1 VPHHP
6 TPATIPALS
15 IVVPT
20 FNEKANI
27 RPLVALLDAA
37 LGDVAWEVVF
47 VDDDSPD
54 GTAKEVRDLARER
67 GDVRVIHRIGRRG
80 LAGACIEGILSSLAP
95 VVAVMDADL
104 QHDEKVLADMFA
116 LFQGD
121 EKLDLVIGSRN
132 VEGGSTG
139 TGLSAVRKWGSD
151 VATSLARRFLRITAS
166 DPMSGFFMVR
176 RESFNSVVLN
186 LQSQGFKI
194 LADMLS
200 ASRGAW
206 KVAEVPYTFR
216 ERQHGDSKMDA
227 AVTLEFL
234 GLIVA
239 RLTGGFLPIRFI
251 LFLGVG
257 FSGVF
262 VQLAIV
268 GLLLAGGLQFDWAQA
283 FGVFAA
289 MTSNFL
295 LNNMLTYRDRAL
307 KGVKALVR
315 GLLSFYAVCS
325 IGAVA
330 NVAVADWSYALLDN
344 WAVASFIGAVIGALW
359 NFVASALV
367 TWKA

>member
-1 VPHHP
+1 NLTGREPAHVPHHP

-54 GTAKEVRDLARER
+54 GTAREVRDLARER

-104 QHDEKVLADMFA
+104 QHDEKILADMVA

-121 EKLDLVIGSRN
+121 DKLDLVIGSRN
-132 VEGGSTG
+132 VDGGSSG

-151 VATSLARRFLRITAS
+151 LATSLARRFLRITAS

-200 ASRGAW
+200 ASRGTW
-206 KVAEVPYTFR
+206 KVAEVPYT
-216 ERQHGDSKMDA
+216 
-227 AVTLEFL
+227 
-234 GLIVA
+234 
-239 RLTGGFLPIRFI
+239 
-251 LFLGVG
+251 
-257 FSGVF
+257 
-262 VQLAIV
+262 
-268 GLLLAGGLQFDWAQA
+268 
-283 FGVFAA
+283 
-289 MTSNFL
+289 
-295 LNNMLTYRDRAL
+295 
-307 KGVKALVR
+307 
-315 GLLSFYAVCS
+315 
-325 IGAVA
+325 
-330 NVAVADWSYALLDN
+330 
-344 WAVASFIGAVIGALW
+344 
-359 NFVASALV
+359 
-367 TWKA
+367 